1 MEFKEALAARGS
13 RLLSSETGT
22 NLNQKSNHPY
32 RNRRQKLRD
41 LLPLFSE
48 SIESLAPS
56 ETVQDGTFPVQQTGQ
71 DRWIGLSRY
80 RDEQDD
86 EGWKF
91 EPTEYAKV
99 STVLDCPR
107 GRMNFYWDV
116 PGPVVPPQTASTV
129 QGGATSAIRDEG
141 INGSQHTPPEWGID
155 LSFEG
160 GTIHY
165 GPWTDRQRVHLQNM
179 FFPRVY
185 KTATP
190 ARKLEIG
197 QNRVPTKFKLF
208 VELSSSTILR
218 IPTRE
223 ESKDHK
229 YRRRLNDG
237 EVRPFGWLEIKVAA
251 ESTISYDMSMVAC
264 SKGWIN
270 GLNIDLKTPEVRSS
284 VNHGLFWKAAQ
295 QKIKC
300 DLSGPLRWNG
310 KTKWDFDVL
319 SRGINIFLLR
329 EHVILM
335 TDLITDWA
343 TGPMA
348 EYWTFTPYLYDIGL
362 RFEDRFEVCLN
373 VNDQNIINNPS
384 DMEDNTFIV
393 LQGDGGLKAKVGL
406 DMTRFRPDESTVN
419 FEVWT
424 DAGDE
429 NKLQVGVRQP
439 VWNTW
444 NSFLKPMT
452 GMKLC
457 TVSDFKLKGCYNYYA
472 TIGPS
477 NIDTLLMDITG
488 RNLKLQLYGF
498 LIRYFLIIRENYF
511 GENLHFK
518 TLEEWQKQG
527 GGENDIPVTAA
538 ENKAND
544 LDVILNVDV
553 RDSCII
559 LPKHLYGGTVDNLK
573 LDVAALGLDLRFT
586 NYYMGMFFL
595 FFCSCDPSNT
605 RRTDL
610 QINLSPISAS
620 LSATPDNP
628 QVFIDGL
635 TIYGH
640 RLFGLPPT
648 EPTYICNWDLG
659 IGSINGECTPNFLPT
674 AICALQAFVF
684 GFEDKEN
691 ALPISESDAL
701 IIHDVSFIRISI
713 KAIKLWLRVDRS
725 SAIRI
730 TSGEILLIV
739 NDLADEKHSERI
751 SLSMPDLTMA
761 CVDVSSGSE
770 HKMETNGYLGMS
782 LKMTVFERKRDFS
795 RARKLQMKHVRESDF
810 RTGRAKFLITEDLEM
825 DGSRVSSM
833 YNQDLNPEPAS
844 LPLPGL
850 PEPIYGMFLFPAV
863 IFNR

>member
-1 MEFKEALAARGS
+1 MISHSDFLLLLQGFDSVFSCGQNANNIPPTQSAAPVDKYKQAFIVDFTHPVIQFKTNMEYKETLAARGS
-13 RLLSSETGT
+13 RLLSSEEGSK
-22 NLNQKSNHPY
+22 LNQKSHHPY

-71 DRWIGLSRY
+71 NRWIGLSRY
-80 RDEQDD
+80 LDEQND

-91 EPTEYAKV
+91 EPAEYAKV
-99 STVLDCPR
+99 STILDCPR

-116 PGPVVPPQTASTV
+116 PGPIVPPQTASTV
-129 QGGATSAIRDEG
+129 RGGATFAGRDEG

-165 GPWTDRQRVHLQNM
+165 GPWADRQRVHLQNM

-190 ARKLEIG
+190 ASKLEVG
-197 QNRVPTKFKLF
+197 ENRVPTKFKLF
-208 VELSSSTILR
+208 VEFSSSTILR

-237 EVRPFGWLEIKVAA
+237 EVRPFGWLEIKVAG

-264 SKGWIN
+264 QKGWIN

-284 VNHGLFWKAAQ
+284 VNHGLLWKAAQ

-310 KTKWDFDVL
+310 KTKWDFDVA

-348 EYWTFTPYLYDIGL
+348 EYWTFTPFLYDIGL
-362 RFEDRFEVCLN
+362 RFEDKFEVCLN

-393 LQGDGGLKAKVGL
+393 LRGDGGLQAKVGL

-424 DAGDE
+424 DAGDD
-429 NKLQVGVRQP
+429 NKLEVGVRQP
-439 VWNTW
+439 LWNTW

-452 GMKLC
+452 GTRLC
-457 TVSDFKLKGCYNYYA
+457 TVNDFKLKGCYNYYA
-472 TIGPS
+472 TIGPT

-488 RNLKLQLYGF
+488 CNLKLQLYGF

-527 GGENDIPVTAA
+527 GGVNNIPVAVA
-538 ENKAND
+538 EVKSND
-544 LDVILNVDV
+544 LDVILNADV
-553 RDSCII
+553 NDSCII

-573 LDVAALGLDLRFT
+573 LNVAALGLDMRFT
-586 NYYMGMFFL
+586 NYYMGVFFFL
-595 FFCSCDPSNT
+595 FS
-605 RRTDL
+605 
-610 QINLSPISAS
+610 
-620 LSATPDNP
+620 
-628 QVFIDGL
+628 
-635 TIYGH
+635 
-640 RLFGLPPT
+640 
-648 EPTYICNWDLG
+648 
-659 IGSINGECTPNFLPT
+659 
-674 AICALQAFVF
+674 
-684 GFEDKEN
+684 
-691 ALPISESDAL
+691 
-701 IIHDVSFIRISI
+701 
-713 KAIKLWLRVDRS
+713 
-725 SAIRI
+725 
-730 TSGEILLIV
+730 LLI
-739 NDLADEKHSERI
+739 
-751 SLSMPDLTMA
+751 
-761 CVDVSSGSE
+761 
-770 HKMETNGYLGMS
+770 
-782 LKMTVFERKRDFS
+782 FS
-795 RARKLQMKHVRESDF
+795 
-810 RTGRAKFLITEDLEM
+810 T
-825 DGSRVSSM
+825 
-833 YNQDLNPEPAS
+833 
-844 LPLPGL
+844 
-850 PEPIYGMFLFPAV
+850 
-863 IFNR
+863 